1 MTSPSNGGGARELN
15 GESIPDIALNAV
27 ESALQLLY
35 EAQIRLGSMHPHER
49 ITPVLIEWLDPHA
62 RGDERG
68 RAKKVED
75 ALLIANRLD
84 PSDIEELTPSLLPWA
99 YSTPYRDTI
108 VQLLGRMRFETMRNA
123 VAPFIGE
130 RLEEAGADYRTYWD
144 SAIMLSH
151 LGLYDE
157 LKTIASRAL
166 KNESD
171 TIREVGDRIV
181 TELLPDAQ

>member
-130 RLEEAGADYRTYWD
+130 TGRGGSR
-144 SAIMLSH
+144 LSH
-151 LGLYDE
+151 ILGL
-157 LKTIASRAL
+157 
-166 KNESD
+166 
-171 TIREVGDRIV
+171 GDHAVTSGSVRRVEDHRLPRPEERIGHD
-181 TELLPDAQ
+181 PRGRGSHSH